1 MRDLALTAAKLERKQ
16 RDTFEYKNVGIAKQ
30 AAFLHQLGDWVE
42 DSLKASLEAELGKLP
57 SELQTVISAG
67 ESLVEERLH
76 LLKIA
81 DKWGWSAVT
90 EFTTTDLARSEA
102 EEKKLKKIVKAQE
115 AKVEKQKDRKGG
127 SLHPAYQGVHRV
139 W

>member
-1 MRDLALTAAKLERKQ
+1 MLTRGGVSDEVCDQ
-16 RDTFEYKNVGIAKQ
+16 REVDIKTLQNVGITKQ

-57 SELQTVISAG
+57 SELQTVISTG
-67 ESLVEERLH
+67 ESLVDERLH

-115 AKVEKQKDRKGG
+115 AKFEKQKDRKGG
-127 SLHPAYQGVHRV
+127 KKAPYF
-139 W
+139 

>member
-1 MRDLALTAAKLERKQ
+1 MRDLALTVAKLERKQ
-16 RDTFEYKNVGIAKQ
+16 RDTFDYKNMGITKQ

-57 SELQTVISAG
+57 SELQKVITTG

-90 EFTTTDLARSEA
+90 EFTTRDLARSEA
-102 EEKKLKKIVKAQE
+102 GEKKAQE
-115 AKVEKQKDRKGG
+115 DCESARG
-127 SLHPAYQGVHRV
+127 
-139 W
+139 